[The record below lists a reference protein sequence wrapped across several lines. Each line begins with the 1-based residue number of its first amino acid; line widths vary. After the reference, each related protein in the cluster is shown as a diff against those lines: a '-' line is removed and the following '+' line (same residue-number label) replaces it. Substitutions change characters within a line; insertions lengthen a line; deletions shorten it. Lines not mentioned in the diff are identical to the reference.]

1 MLLVIYP
8 HNTLKGVNQMTI
20 LDGFLFGVGFMSAAL
35 IVSIM
40 LFMTLVIIEP
50 FLRGGG
56 KDAHLD

>member
-1 MLLVIYP
+1 
-8 HNTLKGVNQMTI
+8 MTI

-35 IVSIM
+35 IVSFM
-40 LFMTLVIIEP
+40 VFMTLVFIEP